1 LLIFINYF
9 FLLKSASKILRTQS
23 EFNCEIDH
31 ETILVEL
38 KEDRSLDLVKD
49 DEFAGFLIVK
59 VSLLKFRPKSERV
72 LLTEQ
77 QQLKLMQDR

>member
-9 FLLKSASKILRTQS
+9 FLLKRASKILRTQS